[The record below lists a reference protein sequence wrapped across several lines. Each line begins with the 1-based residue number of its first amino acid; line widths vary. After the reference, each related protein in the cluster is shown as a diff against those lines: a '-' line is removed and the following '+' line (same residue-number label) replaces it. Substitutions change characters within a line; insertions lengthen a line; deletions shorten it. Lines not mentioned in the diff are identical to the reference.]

1 MEPWRTAIATSD
13 ATNIWIR
20 GHAVTALMQKATFTD
35 VIVLL
40 HLGRLPS
47 PGERRLLDALLIGV
61 ADHGAGAPSC
71 AAARLAAS
79 GNRASISSAVAA
91 GVLAIGDD
99 HGGAGSN
106 CMELIARSLAAA
118 KADGLAPADAARR
131 AVDDAIRGKTRLP
144 GLGHRVHT
152 TDPRVKTLFDM
163 ARAEGIA
170 GDGIAFME
178 ALETNAGA
186 RIKPLPMNID
196 GALGAILHDMGFTPP
211 AGRFLFIVG
220 RVAGLTAE
228 VAEEYAREKPM
239 RIKVQVNYDGPAP
252 IEDSERT
259 NDVSEP
265 RDPPSHW
272 SAPADK
278 AERGDE
284 ARPERSRRRAPV

>member
-20 GHAVTALMQKATFTD
+20 GHALTSLMQSATFTD
-35 VIVLL
+35 VIMLL

-79 GNRASISSAVAA
+79 GNRSSISSAVAA

-106 CMELIARSLAAA
+106 CMELIARSLAA
-118 KADGLAPADAARR
+118 GLTPSQAAARV
-131 AVDDAIRGKTRLP
+131 VDDAVREKRRLP

-152 TDPRVKTLFDM
+152 TDPRVQVLFDL
-163 ARAEGIA
+163 ARAENVA
-170 GDGIAFME
+170 GTGIAFME
-178 ALETNAGA
+178 ALEAEAGR

-196 GALGAILHDMGFTPP
+196 GALAAILHDMGFGPA
-211 AGRFLFIVG
+211 AGRFLFIIG

-239 RIKVQVNYDGPAP
+239 RIKFKVEYDGPP
-252 IEDSERT
+252 LQSE
-259 NDVSEP
+259 
-265 RDPPSHW
+265 
-272 SAPADK
+272 
-278 AERGDE
+278 
-284 ARPERSRRRAPV
+284 

>member
-1 MEPWRTAIATSD
+1 
-13 ATNIWIR
+13 
-20 GHAVTALMQKATFTD
+20 MQKATFTD
-35 VIVLL
+35 VVMLL

-47 PGERRLLDALLIGV
+47 PGERRLLNALLIGMS
-61 ADHGAGAPSC
+61 DHGAGAPSC

-79 GNRASISSAVAA
+79 GNRSSISSAVAA

-106 CMELIARSLAAA
+106 CMELIARSLASAKDGGRTAAQAA
-118 KADGLAPADAARR
+118 KDCVDH
-131 AVDDAIRGKTRLP
+131 AVREKRRLP

-163 ARAEGIA
+163 ARAEGVA

-178 ALETNAGA
+178 ALEAEAGS

-196 GALGAILHDMGFTPP
+196 GALAAILHDMGFTPP

-239 RIKVQVNYDGPAP
+239 RITFQVEYDGPPP
-252 IEDSERT
+252 I
-259 NDVSEP
+259 
-265 RDPPSHW
+265 
-272 SAPADK
+272 
-278 AERGDE
+278 
-284 ARPERSRRRAPV
+284 PE

>member
-20 GHAVTALMQKATFTD
+20 GHAVTALMQGATFTD
-35 VIVLL
+35 LIMLL
-40 HLGRLPS
+40 HLGRLPTA
-47 PGERRLLDALLIGV
+47 GERRLLDALLIGV

-106 CMELIARSLAAA
+106 CMELIAEGLAAA
-118 KADGLAPADAARR
+118 KAEGLTAAAAAMRTVDAAMAARR
-131 AVDDAIRGKTRLP
+131 RLP

-152 TDPRVKTLFDM
+152 TDPRVKALFDM
-163 ARAEGIA
+163 ARAEGVA
-170 GDGIAFME
+170 GDGVLFME
-178 ALETNAGA
+178 ALEAQA
-186 RIKPLPMNID
+186 AKRIKVLPMNID
-196 GALGAILHDMGFTPP
+196 GALAAILHDMGFPPP
-211 AGRFLFIVG
+211 AGRFMFIIG

-239 RIKVQVNYDGPAP
+239 RIKFDVEYDGPPLQTDTERANTVSESRERSGVGVP
-252 IEDSERT
+252 ASERAGG
-259 NDVSEP
+259 SGGAK
-265 RDPPSHW
+265 PPG
-272 SAPADK
+272 K
-278 AERGDE
+278 
-284 ARPERSRRRAPV
+284 

>member
-13 ATNIWIR
+13 ATGIWIR
-20 GHAVTALMQKATFTD
+20 GRDVSSLMKDATFTD

-61 ADHGAGAPSC
+61 ADHGSGAPSC

-106 CMELIARSLAAA
+106 CMELIAQGLEAAKRDGLTPAAA
-118 KADGLAPADAARR
+118 AMRTVDAAMAAKR
-131 AVDDAIRGKTRLP
+131 RLP

-152 TDPRVKTLFDM
+152 TDPRVKVLFDM

-170 GDGIAFME
+170 SDGILFME
-178 ALETNAGA
+178 ALEAQA
-186 RIKPLPMNID
+186 AKRIKALPMNID
-196 GALGAILHDMGFTPP
+196 GALAAILHDIGFTPP
-211 AGRFLFIVG
+211 AGRFMFIIG

-228 VAEEYAREKPM
+228 VAEELTREKPM
-239 RIKVQVNYDGPAP
+239 RIKFDVQYDGP
-252 IEDSERT
+252 
-259 NDVSEP
+259 P
-265 RDPPSHW
+265 R
-272 SAPADK
+272 
-278 AERGDE
+278 E
-284 ARPERSRRRAPV
+284 AK